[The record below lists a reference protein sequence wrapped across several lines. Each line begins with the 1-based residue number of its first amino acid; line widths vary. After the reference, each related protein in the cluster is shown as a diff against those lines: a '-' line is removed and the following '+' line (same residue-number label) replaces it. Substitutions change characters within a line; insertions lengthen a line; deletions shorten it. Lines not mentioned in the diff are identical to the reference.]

1 MVFDFAS
8 QGNAS
13 SVNDTFGRDERMFK
27 SMGNMLKKSHFRLLK
42 VIAVLCICS
51 VFAGTV
57 LAEAGAPAP
66 YDRTGS
72 IDITLRY
79 NNRAVTGGS
88 VTMYQVADV
97 VMTNQYWYRYTS
109 DFVNFGT
116 SAGGAA
122 YSASNPAYITD
133 AVFENTTLKLSDM
146 AAGLKDYIQANGI
159 SGTAIDVSTGSAVVS
174 DLPAGL
180 YLFVQT
186 DEEAADGFYPI
197 APFLVTMP
205 GEKINDSTEVSADNY
220 NWDVVAAPKLE
231 LIPEKAPEPVSV
243 DPSITKKVETES
255 GTELKNDELPEDVKF
270 VFTFEAENADF
281 PMPVNPNAAK
291 EGKVMRITLNGAET
305 KEIGVI
311 TFTKPGEYY
320 YTVEEEVPE
329 NGSFTRDATKYSL
342 FYDVQVSDDG
352 SRLEVKNCEI
362 REATANDKIIEQ
374 GNDDII
380 VNYNFVFT
388 NTYVTITPTPSPS
401 PTPTPSITITI
412 TPPASTTPRITPKIT
427 TPPTTP
433 HYGDKLPQTGQL
445 WWPIWLLA
453 GVGIL
458 LITGGIVM
466 KKRGKKA

>member
-1 MVFDFAS
+1 MHTPPHTKAKFS
-8 QGNAS
+8 HNA
-13 SVNDTFGRDERMFK
+13 T
-27 SMGNMLKKSHFRLLK
+27 
-42 VIAVLCICS
+42 
-51 VFAGTV
+51 
-57 LAEAGAPAP
+57 AP
-66 YDRTGS
+66 YWS
-72 IDITLRY
+72 
-79 NNRAVTGGS
+79 
-88 VTMYQVADV
+88 
-97 VMTNQYWYRYTS
+97 
-109 DFVNFGT
+109 
-116 SAGGAA
+116 
-122 YSASNPAYITD
+122 
-133 AVFENTTLKLSDM
+133 NTT
-146 AAGLKDYIQANGI
+146 
-159 SGTAIDVSTGSAVVS
+159 
-174 DLPAGL
+174 
-180 YLFVQT
+180 
-186 DEEAADGFYPI
+186 
-197 APFLVTMP
+197 
-205 GEKINDSTEVSADNY
+205 
-220 NWDVVAAPKLE
+220 
-231 LIPEKAPEPVSV
+231 
-243 DPSITKKVETES
+243 
-255 GTELKNDELPEDVKF
+255 
-270 VFTFEAENADF
+270 F

-329 NGSFTRDATKYSL
+329 NGSFTRDTIKYSL